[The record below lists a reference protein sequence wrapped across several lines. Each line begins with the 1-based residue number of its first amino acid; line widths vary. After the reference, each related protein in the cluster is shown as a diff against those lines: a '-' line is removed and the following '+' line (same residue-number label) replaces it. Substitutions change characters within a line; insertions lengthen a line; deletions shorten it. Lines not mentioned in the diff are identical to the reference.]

1 MHAGG
6 FTETIW
12 HFIGYLHLA
21 DSVARTPTF
30 YEGDQWSPLPPDF
43 HDSARELLR
52 GLAFDELVSVPTTI
66 QETLASRPPGSLGQD
81 LSPAGFGAL
90 SRPLAPVSPPLKPL
104 PLQADQLGFG
114 MGASPRSATGSTGAA
129 GAVRPAG
136 QAVPGARA

>member
-1 MHAGG
+1 MQAGG
-6 FTETIW
+6 ITETIW

-90 SRPLAPVSPPLKPL
+90 SRPLAPARRRSSPFRFKSINSVSAWAPRR
-104 PLQADQLGFG
+104 
-114 MGASPRSATGSTGAA
+114 ASSPSNTGK
-129 GAVRPAG
+129 
-136 QAVPGARA
+136 AVPRT